1 MWTYRIMDLEGGDEL
16 FSYDVEDFVVSMC
29 KASKRQEV
37 FERNGNDLAVLASV
51 KKRIEDIQELQGL
64 GLT

>member
-1 MWTYRIMDLEGGDEL
+1 MDLEGCDEL
-16 FSYDVEDFVVSMC
+16 FSYDVEDFVVNMC
-29 KASKRQEV
+29 KARQRQEV

-51 KKRIEDIQELQGL
+51 KKRIEDIQELQGP